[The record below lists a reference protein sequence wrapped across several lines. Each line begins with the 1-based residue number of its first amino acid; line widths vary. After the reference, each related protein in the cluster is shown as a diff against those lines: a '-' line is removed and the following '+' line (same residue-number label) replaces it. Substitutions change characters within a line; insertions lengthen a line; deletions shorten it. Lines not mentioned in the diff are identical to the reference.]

1 MKDYKLLIGAR
12 IKEKR
17 IFKNLTQ
24 EQLAELC
31 DVSLGTISRLETG
44 KTMVSIEMLL
54 IIADSLETDINYLLC
69 DFAKHNPAEEQQ
81 TTECL
86 NEFTKLSLKNREI
99 VINIMKLMNN

>member
-17 IFKNLTQ
+17 ISKNLTQ

-31 DVSLGTISRLETG
+31 NVSLGTISRVETG
-44 KTMVSIEMLL
+44 KTVLSIETLL
-54 IIADSLETDINYLLC
+54 IFAESLETDINYLLC
-69 DFAKHNPAEEQQ
+69 DFAKHNLAEEQE

-99 VINIMKLMNN
+99 VVNIMKLMNN